1 MTTISIAKIYVALML
16 FSQTIRLGASGL
28 LWVTSSPS
36 SAVNGQSPRKWLLSH
51 CYPSPNQ
58 KEMSLRDLRWSC
70 QSLCLP
76 KHSGK
81 SLEPA
86 GLGAKAMWSWDLME
100 AIFPC
105 VSDFSSLS
113 QVWMLVDPAE
123 MAAKLFQEGL

>member
-1 MTTISIAKIYVALML
+1 ML
-16 FSQTIRLGASGL
+16 FSPTIRLGASGL

-36 SAVNGQSPRKWLLSH
+36 SAVNGQSPRKWLLSR
-51 CYPSPNQ
+51 CYPSPKQN
-58 KEMSLRDLRWSC
+58 EMSLRDLRWSC

-76 KHSGK
+76 KHGGK

-86 GLGAKAMWSWDLME
+86 GLGAKTMWSWDLMD

-105 VSDFSSLS
+105 VSDFSSLF